1 MPETITHPDRPSEY
15 LHGGVISIDNRNT
28 PSTTL
33 TVDLRWL
40 KGDQPSQP
48 NFVNRTL
55 VFDPTDETDMAIYLG
70 LKAKVLA
77 ELQALQA
84 ELQAAK
90 DERESVTTID
100 KEEV

>member
-1 MPETITHPDRPSEY
+1 MPEIITHPDRPSEY
-15 LHGGVISIDNRNT
+15 LHGAVITIDNRGT

-55 VFDPTDETDMAIYLG
+55 VFDPDNPDDMKVYLG

-90 DERESVTTID
+90 DEREDGQADTTEQI
-100 KEEV
+100 